1 MSPAGAAHDPGVTD
15 AYLTSVETLLA
26 LLLEDV
32 PFGELLEQVLELTS
46 RAVPSLDGVA
56 VTVQRHGGSTDTA
69 TASSTEARH
78 LDEVQRELGAGPCV
92 DSMDQGVE
100 HTVEDL
106 RTDERWDGALRE
118 AADRTGLVAVLAVPL
133 RAGDATI
140 GALNAFSRTPAG
152 IDAEAASMIR
162 AIAAPVAATLA
173 NARAYRQVE
182 QLGEQLREA
191 LASRAVIEQA
201 KGILMVRAGI
211 DEDAAF
217 ALLRRTSQHQNRKL
231 RDVAASVVGLRDRLQ
246 PRS

>member
-1 MSPAGAAHDPGVTD
+1 VSRTDPAQDPDTSE
-15 AYLTSVETLLA
+15 AYLTSVEALLA

-32 PFGELLEQVLELTS
+32 PFGELLEQV
-46 RAVPSLDGVA
+46 A
-56 VTVQRHGGSTDTA
+56 VTVQRSGGSTDTA
-69 TASSTEARH
+69 AATSDDARDV
-78 LDEVQRELGAGPCV
+78 DEIQRELGAGPCV

-100 HTVEDL
+100 HATEDL
-106 RTDERWDGALRE
+106 RADERWDGRLQEVAE
-118 AADRTGLVAVLAVPL
+118 RTGLVAVLAVPL

-140 GALNAFSRTPAG
+140 GALNVFSRTAAG
-152 IDAEAASMIR
+152 IDAEAAATVR

-211 DEDAAF
+211 DDEEAF

-231 RDVAASVVGLRDRLQ
+231 RDVAASVVGMRDQLP